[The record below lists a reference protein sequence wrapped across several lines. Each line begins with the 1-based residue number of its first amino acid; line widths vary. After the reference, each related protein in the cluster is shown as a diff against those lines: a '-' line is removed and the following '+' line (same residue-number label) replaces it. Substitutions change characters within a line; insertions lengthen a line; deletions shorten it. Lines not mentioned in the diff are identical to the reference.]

1 MNINASDADSDQ
13 NAARLER
20 QIARAN
26 QAFAHVQCG
35 YYVTDEELDTHPDA
49 SKNVHRL
56 CVTGFDFSPKFHQG
70 RPQLH

>member
-49 SKNVHRL
+49 SKVERTP
-56 CVTGFDFSPKFHQG
+56 VVRDWV
-70 RPQLH
+70 